1 MINVQVRTEGGQVL
15 RQGSCGL
22 DWPETIQ
29 RLDEGVFPFLAGL
42 LPYADTMFN
51 SRQAEWL
58 RRELANESVREVLG
72 PDSAAE
78 IEDLCRQVEDGS
90 HLYLWFV
97 GD

>member
-1 MINVQVRTEGGQVL
+1 MINVQVRTETGEVL
-15 RQGSCGL
+15 RRGTCRL
-22 DWPETIQ
+22 DWTETIQ
-29 RLDEGVFPFLAGL
+29 RVDERTFPFLAGL

-58 RRELANESVREVLG
+58 RREIADESVRGILG
-72 PDSAAE
+72 PDAAVE
-78 IEDLCRQVEDGS
+78 IEGLCRQVEDGS